1 MNNDKMQWAGQNKQV
16 ARSLALKKQ
25 YHRWGNAVVL
35 LPGKTCYDLIEGI
48 RSGMFSSSKDRFILV
63 DNDPEVMDLI
73 RIIVAELK
81 CNDVYFHC
89 GELKDL
95 DLVDASG
102 GKKIDFM
109 YLDTCDN
116 LNPDIANWLAN
127 LPDVFTKTATII
139 TSFTSLRGSAP
150 WFNRSFAGYKRVAG
164 MSYDMSWDLYLDRV
178 APISNEHFIYD
189 GKLMRGP
196 DAWDKLW
203 KYNKPENGRKTEYQL
218 SRHTNAVSLL
228 LGLHY
233 SSIYHTGYMYHDNIT
248 RMFTNIFRLNG
259 KNKPGVKM
267 VEYIMSL
274 MNDVPE
280 AKQKQLLKAEIG
292 RKRSLKAHA
301 KRKLDKDLSQEGLTR
316 DQQAAYK
323 AAYTRRINKINGVIP
338 VTKVTGFERPAGL
351 TDGAWSWHELNPNG
365 HRNRRVFL
373 NSK

>member
-1 MNNDKMQWAGQNKQV
+1 MKKDKMLWAGQNKQV
-16 ARSLALKKQ
+16 ARSTVLNKK

-35 LPGKTCYDLIEGI
+35 LPGETCYDLIEGI
-48 RSGMFSSSKDRFILV
+48 RSGMFSPSKDRFILV
-63 DNDPEVMDLI
+63 EHKSAVMDHV
-73 RIIVAELK
+73 RGIVAELR
-81 CNDVYFHC
+81 CDDVYLYC
-89 GELKDL
+89 GKLEDI
-95 DLVDASG
+95 DLVEASG

-109 YLDTCDN
+109 YLDTCSN

-127 LPDVFTKTATII
+127 LPEVFTKTATII
-139 TSFTSLRGSAP
+139 TSFASPRGSAK
-150 WFNRSFAGYKRVAG
+150 WFGNNFYHGRTLPGKDFQ
-164 MSYDMSWDLYLDRV
+164 MSYSLYCERV
-178 APISNEHFIYD
+178 APLSAEHFIID
-189 GKLMRGP
+189 GEFIRGSDAWRKLWRFNMYERGP
-196 DAWDKLW
+196 A
-203 KYNKPENGRKTEYQL
+203 TERNL
-218 SRHTNAVSLL
+218 SMHANAVSLL
-228 LGLHY
+228 LSMNY
-233 SSIYHTGYMYHDNIT
+233 KPEYHTGFMYHDNVT

-301 KRKLDKDLSQEGLTR
+301 KRKLDKDLSQKGLTR

-323 AAYTRRINKINGVIP
+323 AAYTRRINKIIGVIP

-351 TDGAWSWHELNPNG
+351 TDGAWGWHELNPNG